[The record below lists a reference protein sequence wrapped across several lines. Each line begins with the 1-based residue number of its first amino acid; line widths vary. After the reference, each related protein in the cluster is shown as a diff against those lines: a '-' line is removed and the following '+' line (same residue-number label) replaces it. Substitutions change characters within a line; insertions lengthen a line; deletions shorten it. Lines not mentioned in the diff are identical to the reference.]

1 MVIDG
6 DCSFVSRHFFS
17 GLCAA
22 DSRGQDSFLWDDGW
36 DDPHTLWEFDQERF
50 PARFDEDT
58 GCWVARPCMVAVVKR
73 NSRQRTCRDS

>member
-1 MVIDG
+1 MVTDG
-6 DCSFVSRHFFS
+6 DCIFQALFLLQIPF
-17 GLCAA
+17 
-22 DSRGQDSFLWDDGW
+22 GQDSFLWDDGW

-58 GCWVARPCMVAVVKR
+58 GLDWVARPCMVAVVTR